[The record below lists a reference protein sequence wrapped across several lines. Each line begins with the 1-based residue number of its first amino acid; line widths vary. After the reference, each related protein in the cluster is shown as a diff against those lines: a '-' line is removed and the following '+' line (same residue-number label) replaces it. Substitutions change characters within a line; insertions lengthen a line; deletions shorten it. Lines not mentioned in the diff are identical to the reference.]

1 MTSVLP
7 LKPRELQSVSHLTA
21 RADSR
26 FSNIITFQV
35 TFSRSSSSKYF
46 KFHRFSITMYR
57 NPSPNS
63 STDSDVFYVEQSS
76 PEGSPIRHNTPTIL
90 NSTQL
95 SGAMDPETI
104 TISSVASPE
113 PQIVTI
119 ESNSN
124 EPTFPYAFGAQHPIM
139 PPSLNDLNLP
149 ANPFNVLATMAVI
162 QQDQEDSPQSP
173 ERSDPSPIPTPPMN
187 ISTIEGWETPH
198 TSTDDNTLYSSENE
212 PRRV

>member
-1 MTSVLP
+1 MTSVPP
-7 LKPRELQSVSHLTA
+7 LKPRELQSVSRLTA

-35 TFSRSSSSKYF
+35 TLSRSSSSKYF
-46 KFHRFSITMYR
+46 KFHQFSITMYR

-76 PEGSPIRHNTPTIL
+76 PERSPIRHNTPIIL

-95 SGAMDPETI
+95 SGTMDPETI
-104 TISSVASPE
+104 TISSVDSPE

-119 ESNSN
+119 ESDSN
-124 EPTFPYAFGAQHPIM
+124 EPTFPYAFVAQHPIM

-149 ANPFNVLATMAVI
+149 ANPFNVLATMAAI
-162 QQDQEDSPQSP
+162 QQDQEDSPQ
-173 ERSDPSPIPTPPMN
+173 
-187 ISTIEGWETPH
+187 
-198 TSTDDNTLYSSENE
+198 
-212 PRRV
+212 